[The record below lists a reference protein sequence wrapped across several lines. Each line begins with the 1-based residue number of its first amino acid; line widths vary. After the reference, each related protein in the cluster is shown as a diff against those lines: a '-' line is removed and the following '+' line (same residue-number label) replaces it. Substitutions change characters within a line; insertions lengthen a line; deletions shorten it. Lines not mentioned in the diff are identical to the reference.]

1 MSISCSGVKPTESN
15 GTLAFANQEATQWR
29 ETIDKRFTQ
38 NDIEGATILFGGMTI
53 LQDKLVAASLKH
65 NDKRFVAL
73 PNPDFDSFR
82 TGKAFGNRGQCNPTY
97 FTVGNLIKYLQKLRE
112 ESGMSS
118 EEIVEKYVYV
128 TANGCG
134 PCRFGMYITEYRK
147 ALRDAGFEG
156 FRLFSFE
163 HNKVS
168 DGEGA
173 EHTLTFPPSFFV
185 KPIKAVMIGDI
196 LALLTHQMRPY
207 ECEPGSTDKAVE
219 RCYEIV
225 AEAYAQKRAL
235 LPALRRCRKVLEA
248 VKLDRLQVKPKVL
261 IMGEFWAAMTEG
273 DGNYNL
279 HRFLESEGAE
289 CVPQPIMNRL
299 LLSIW
304 EGGYFFDK
312 KIDLEDEEASSID
325 FKSMKVKL
333 SLAAVKT
340 VVKMHFT
347 LYAKVLGLRNYT
359 LPDIEKLASHAK
371 AYFPLDVEG
380 GEGHMEVAHLLESI
394 EEDLAHLVIS
404 VKPFG
409 CMPSS
414 SVSDGIQS
422 LVVSRHPSANF
433 LSIETSGEGA
443 ANFYSRVQMA
453 LFKAKQAAQEEFQG
467 LTIPKQVP
475 KKVQTYSYQP
485 NNTKIGTC
493 ARLTASL
500 KKLNPSI

>member
-1 MSISCSGVKPTESN
+1 MSHHCNSIKPAESN
-15 GTLAFANQEATQWR
+15 GTLAFANQEASQWR
-29 ETIDKRFTQ
+29 EQIDKRFTYK
-38 NDIEGATILFGGMTI
+38 DIAETTILFGGMTI
-53 LQDKLVAASLKH
+53 LQDRLVMAALKH
-65 NDKRFVAL
+65 NGKRFVAL
-73 PNPDFDSFR
+73 PNPDFDAFR
-82 TGKAFGNRGQCNPTY
+82 IGKAYGNRGQCNPTY
-97 FTVGNLIKYLQKLRE
+97 FTVGNLVKYLQKLRD
-112 ESGMSS
+112 ESGMSA

-168 DGEGA
+168 DGEGG
-173 EHTLTFPPSFFV
+173 EHTLTFPPSFFI

-196 LALLTHQMRPY
+196 LNLLTHQMRPY
-207 ECEPGSTDKAVE
+207 ETEPGSTDRAVE
-219 RCYEIV
+219 QCYDIV
-225 AEAYAQKRAL
+225 AEAFDQKRAL
-235 LPALRRCRKVLEA
+235 LPALRQCRKVLA
-248 VKLDRLQVKPKVL
+248 SVPLDRLQVKPRVL

-279 HRFLESEGAE
+279 HRFLENEGAE
-289 CVPQPIMNRL
+289 CIPQPIMNRL
-299 LLSIW
+299 LLSLW

-312 KIDLEDEEASSID
+312 KVDLEDEEAPAID
-325 FKSMKVKL
+325 FRSMKVKL
-333 SLAAVKT
+333 SLA
-340 VVKMHFT
+340 VVKQVVKGYFG
-347 LYAKVLGLRNYT
+347 LYARVLGLRNYT
-359 LPDIEKLASHAK
+359 LPNIEKLAAHARQ
-371 AYFPLDVEG
+371 YFPLDVDG
-380 GEGHMEVAHLLESI
+380 GEGHMEVAHLLECI

-453 LFKAKQAAQEEFQG
+453 LFKAKQAAKEEAAS
-467 LTIPKQVP
+467 LSVPAVIPP
-475 KKVQTYSYQP
+475 KVQQYSYAP
-485 NNTKIGTC
+485 KSKKTGTAAKILESLTK
-493 ARLTASL
+493 
-500 KKLNPSI
+500 

>member
-1 MSISCSGVKPTESN
+1 MSASCSSIKPTESN
-15 GTLAFANQEATQWR
+15 GSLAFSGKASTQWR
-29 ETIDKRFTQ
+29 EQIDKRFTPR
-38 NDIEGATILFGGMTI
+38 DIKESTILFGGMTL
-53 LQDKLVAASLKH
+53 LQDKLVMAALA
-65 NDKRFVAL
+65 NWDKRCVAL
-73 PNPDFDSFR
+73 PNPDFDAFR
-82 TGKAFGNRGQCNPTY
+82 LGKAYGNRGQCNPTY
-97 FTVGNLIKYLQKLRE
+97 FTVGNLVKYLQKLRDE
-112 ESGMSS
+112 QGMSS
-118 EEIVEKYVYV
+118 EEIVQKYVYV

-168 DGEGA
+168 DGEGG
-173 EHTLTFPPSFFV
+173 EQTLTFPPSFFV

-196 LALLTHQMRPY
+196 LTILTHQMRPY
-207 ECEPGSTDKAVE
+207 EIEPGSTDQAVDQ
-219 RCYEIV
+219 CYAVV
-225 AEAYAQKRAL
+225 AEALEQKQSLRKAL
-235 LPALRRCRKVLEA
+235 QKCRKILET

-279 HRFLESEGAE
+279 HRFLETEGAE

-299 LLSIW
+299 LLSLW

-312 KIDLEDEEASSID
+312 KVDLEDEDAAMID
-325 FKSMKVKL
+325 FGSMKVKL
-333 SLAAVKT
+333 SLA
-340 VVKMHFT
+340 VVKRIVKMYFGY
-347 LYAKVLGLRNYT
+347 YARLLGLRGYA
-359 LPDIEKLASHAK
+359 LPNIEKLAALSE
-371 AYFPLDVEG
+371 AYFPADVDG
-380 GEGHMEVAHLLESI
+380 GEGHMEVSHLLECI
-394 EEDLAHLVIS
+394 EEKLAHLVIS

-422 LVVSRHPSANF
+422 LIVSRYPSANF

-453 LFKAKQAAQEEFQG
+453 LFKAKQAAKEEFEQLAPPADIPAKVHAFTYHPKSKKTG
-467 LTIPKQVP
+467 TAAKIIDHLTK
-475 KKVQTYSYQP
+475 
-485 NNTKIGTC
+485 
-493 ARLTASL
+493 
-500 KKLNPSI
+500 